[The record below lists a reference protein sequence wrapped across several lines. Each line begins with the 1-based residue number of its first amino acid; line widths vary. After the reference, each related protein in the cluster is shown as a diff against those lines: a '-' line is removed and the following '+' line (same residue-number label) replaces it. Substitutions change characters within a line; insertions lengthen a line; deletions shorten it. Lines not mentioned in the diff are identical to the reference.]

1 MVKKAKGRQ
10 SGTTVDPLARPSTGY
25 GGAGAWG
32 MEESQAQVLSATEG
46 TGMEM
51 VVKGKIINS

>member
-10 SGTTVDPLARPSTGY
+10 SGATMDPLARPSTGC
-25 GGAGAWG
+25 GGAGAWVVEG
-32 MEESQAQVLSATEG
+32 TPARVLSATEG